1 MRGGFMR
8 VDIYMKLDLRT
19 WEIKAD
25 GRRDLSFYLL
35 DDKLKAEHDSTIRY
49 EE

>member
-1 MRGGFMR
+1 

-25 GRRDLSFYLL
+25 GRRDQLVILFV
-35 DDKLKAEHDSTIRY
+35 R
-49 EE
+49 